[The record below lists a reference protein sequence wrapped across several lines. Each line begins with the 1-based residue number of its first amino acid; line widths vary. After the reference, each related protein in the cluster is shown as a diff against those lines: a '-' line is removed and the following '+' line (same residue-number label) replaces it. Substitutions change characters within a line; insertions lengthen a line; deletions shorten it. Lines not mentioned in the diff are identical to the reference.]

1 MRETFTFDRADRV
14 SDILNGVAAAVG
26 GLIEYE
32 WLACAS
38 WSLSIAAGRRM
49 ASPPAPVK
57 DPDGDALWRG
67 PKSNGCS

>member
-1 MRETFTFDRADRV
+1 MRETFTFDRADRM

-38 WSLSIAAGRRM
+38 WSLSIARRPSDGIA
-49 ASPPAPVK
+49 ASPRQGP
-57 DPDGDALWRG
+57 GRG
-67 PKSNGCS
+67 RIVEGA